1 MIYVQAFRD
10 IGMIFDHSGTTAPA
24 GSLACPIAPTN
35 ISRTAYPA
43 LTKFLV
49 DAGSPWGA
57 GDGVT
62 TIGMPWF
69 TADHSGVQ
77 ANGNVGTNT
86 AGQVIS
92 HTHSLSA
99 GSAGGPGQPYN
110 YSSASS
116 TDYGARNQSYTG
128 GAANLAAGNRVLKC
142 VKY

>member
-1 MIYVQAFRD
+1 MIYAQAIRD

-69 TADHSGVQ
+69 AADQTGVQ

-86 AGQVIS
+86 VGQNLS
-92 HTHSLSA
+92 HTHQIHE
-99 GSAGGPGQPYN
+99 GNAGGGIAGYTVGIYNGNSGQVGTL
-110 YSSASS
+110 AS
-116 TDYGARNQSYTG
+116 G
-128 GAANLAAGNRVLKC
+128 GTANLAAGNRVLKC